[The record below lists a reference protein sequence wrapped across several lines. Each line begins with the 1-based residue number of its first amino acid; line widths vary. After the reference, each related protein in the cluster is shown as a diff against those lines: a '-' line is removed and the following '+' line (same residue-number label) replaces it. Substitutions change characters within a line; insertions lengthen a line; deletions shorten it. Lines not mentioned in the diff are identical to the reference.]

1 MCSGMETHPPFRP
14 RFDLSMLAIIMV
26 VLTLLGSVLIP
37 ARLSW
42 RILAELHRV
51 GEAAPVRSDVQLRLA
66 EVQRLEELSLDVN
79 AALVVVAL
87 AATLCVLTLTM
98 RERRRAARDR
108 QRAHDEMLLRE
119 DKARLLDEA
128 RAGRQAL
135 ERVMQSRSRLMR
147 GFSHDVKN
155 PLGAA
160 DGYAQLLAMG
170 IHGALTPAQRDSVA
184 GMHRCIQ
191 SALALIEDLHQLGR
205 AETGNIVV
213 HLEPTSL
220 HDLLRAT
227 RADYAGTA
235 LAKGLQL
242 DLDADPDMPDVVTD
256 ATRVR
261 EIVGNLL
268 SNAIKYTTRGGVT
281 IRVRSIFDDVAR
293 ASRVLVQVIDTGPGI
308 PVDKSDR
315 IFEEFSRLTTEV
327 PGAGLGLAISRLLAE
342 ALGGQLSLESIP
354 GRGSTFTL
362 SLPMRDTSGS
372 HEDSAAYHGR
382 GSRQPPTSAA
392 SASAAATPQLPGA
405 YV

>member
-1 MCSGMETHPPFRP
+1 MEIHRLP
-14 RFDLSMLAIIMV
+14 RARLDLSMVAITMV

-37 ARLSW
+37 ARISW
-42 RILAELHRV
+42 RILGELHRI
-51 GEAAPVRSDVQLRLA
+51 GEAAPVRADVQRSLE
-66 EVQRLEELSLDVN
+66 EVQRLEELSLNVN

-87 AATLCVLTLTM
+87 AATFCILTLIM
-98 RERRRAARDR
+98 RDRRRAARDR

-128 RAGRQAL
+128 RDSRMAL

-160 DGYAQLLAMG
+160 DGYAHLLTMG
-170 IHGALTPAQRDSVA
+170 VHGELTVSQRESVT
-184 GMHRCIQ
+184 GIHRCIQ
-191 SALALIEDLHQLGR
+191 AALALIEDLHQLGR
-205 AETGNIVV
+205 VETGNIIV
-213 HLEPTSL
+213 HKAPTNL
-220 HDLLRAT
+220 PDLLRAIG
-227 RADYAGTA
+227 ADYDAA
-235 LAKGLQL
+235 AQARGLVLHL
-242 DLDADPDMPDVVTD
+242 DVEPEMPDIITD
-256 ATRVR
+256 AIRVR
-261 EIVGNLL
+261 EIVGNLI
-268 SNAIKYTTRGGVT
+268 SNAIKYTPHGTVT
-281 IRVRSIFDDVAR
+281 IR
-293 ASRVLVQVIDTGPGI
+293 SRVTNDDRHAWPAMLVQVIDTGPGI
-308 PVDKSDR
+308 PRDESER

-362 SLPMRDTSGS
+362 SLPMRETPRR
-372 HEDSAAYHGR
+372 HEDAAAHHGR